1 MSNVEQ
7 DYPIETTV
15 FASLELSKASW
26 LLAIHAPERVQP
38 SLYLIKGGDC
48 AMLFARL
55 DRAVEQRKK
64 RGRRTPR
71 IVVCYEAGFHGFWL
85 ARLLEERGITCFVM
99 DSTSLEV
106 NRRAR
111 RAKTDRLDAAKLLR
125 TLIAW
130 CRGERHVCSMVR
142 VPTRDEEDSKR
153 SHRERS
159 RLIRERTAHVNRI
172 KGLLFTFGVR
182 DLAVKRR
189 YDKLPVDELVAGD
202 GYPLPPRIVAEVKR
216 EIERLMLVQQQIG
229 AVEAERDAH
238 DERCPASE
246 AKRQRLIALRG
257 IGPTLATILTR
268 EVYYRSFDNRRQVGS
283 YIGLAPTPHDSG
295 GSEHCHGIS
304 RAGNGPVRS
313 VMIEAAWLWLKH
325 QPQSRLSQ
333 WYQTRT
339 VAHTGRVRR
348 TMVVALARKLAVAL
362 WRYVERGVVPDG
374 AICAASPR

>member
-182 DLAVKRR
+182 DLPVKRR
-189 YDKLPVDELVAGD
+189 YDKLAVDELVAGD
-202 GYPLPPRIVAEVKR
+202 GHPLPPRIVAEVKR

-295 GSEHCHGIS
+295 SSEHCHGIS

-333 WYQTRT
+333 WYHART

-348 TMVVALARKLAVAL
+348 IMVVALARKLAVAL

>member
-1 MSNVEQ
+1 MLHVEQ

-26 LLAIHAPERVQP
+26 LLAIHAPERTQP
-38 SLYLIKGGDC
+38 SLYPIKGGDC
-48 AMLFARL
+48 PTLFARL

-71 IVVCYEAGFHGFWL
+71 VVICYEAGFHGFWL
-85 ARLLEERGITCFVM
+85 ARLLEERGTTCFVM
-99 DSTSLEV
+99 DSSSLEV

-142 VPTRDEEDSKR
+142 VPTRHEEDLKR

-159 RLIRERTAHVNRI
+159 RLVRERTAHVNRI
-172 KGLLFTFGVR
+172 KGLLFAYGVQV
-182 DLAVKRR
+182 LGIHRR
-189 YDKLPVDELVAGD
+189 YDRLAVDDLVSGD
-202 GYPLPPRIVAEVKR
+202 GAPLPPRIVAEIKR
-216 EIERLMLVQQQIG
+216 EISRLMLVHEQIA
-229 AVEAERDAH
+229 AVEKERDAN
-238 DERCPASE
+238 DTVCPENES
-246 AKRQRLIALRG
+246 KRHRLMALRG
-257 IGPTLATILTR
+257 IGPALAAVLTR
-268 EVYYRSFDNRRQVGS
+268 EIYYRSFDNRRQVGS

-313 VMIEAAWLWLKH
+313 VIVSK
-325 QPQSRLSQ
+325 PP
-333 WYQTRT
+333 
-339 VAHTGRVRR
+339 GC
-348 TMVVALARKLAVAL
+348 
-362 WRYVERGVVPDG
+362 G
-374 AICAASPR
+374 